1 MTTAYTEKDYKS
13 RRFNMRA
20 LFDSFAEG
28 AVRDFP
34 QLKNK
39 FALYSAPTNSWHTD
53 LEIRNNRRVKQ
64 NLKEAIKDKDM
75 YTAFA
80 WRLDDLYLMSWVTDP
95 GLKYIDLSYTFF
107 VLQHELG
114 HLVVPAAARTTG
126 NHESNFRECAADI
139 FSLTRIEQLYHGINA
154 DTKRQDKIKTRSSN
168 FIFKKL
174 STHFTAPV
182 IERLIDFAKDHDLTT
197 LTPVQTANFA
207 YRMALRYALPEQTL
221 NKLVEI
227 FFPASQLF
235 QETEDLELRKDMIEK
250 TLKKTA
256 EIMLQDYGEMTPLVY
271 AIGKK
276 TLDDYLKQST
286 LYSGVKFIPPQ
297 DDFWNDIRQKIKE
310 RDAQTA
316 KETPQQAF
324 LRKVDH
330 LQVLGYF
337 DREKDQNNIIDSR
350 DYESAENQAYI
361 KAGRENYIKRHR
373 PGRAAK
379 IMSFLRIKRG

>member
-53 LEIRNNRRVKQ
+53 LATQNNCRVKQ
-64 NLKEAIKDKDM
+64 HLKEAIKKKDL

-80 WRLDDLYLMSWVTDP
+80 WQLDDLYLMSWVTDP

-114 HLVVPAAARTTG
+114 HLGVPAAARTTG

-139 FSLTRIEQLYHGINA
+139 FSLTRIEQMYHGINA
-154 DTKRQDKIKTRSSN
+154 DTKRQK
-168 FIFKKL
+168 
-174 STHFTAPV
+174 
-182 IERLIDFAKDHDLTT
+182 
-197 LTPVQTANFA
+197 
-207 YRMALRYALPEQTL
+207 M
-221 NKLVEI
+221 
-227 FFPASQLF
+227 
-235 QETEDLELRKDMIEK
+235 
-250 TLKKTA
+250 
-256 EIMLQDYGEMTPLVY
+256 
-271 AIGKK
+271 
-276 TLDDYLKQST
+276 
-286 LYSGVKFIPPQ
+286 
-297 DDFWNDIRQKIKE
+297 KE
-310 RDAQTA
+310 RDTQTTKA
-316 KETPQQAF
+316 TPQQAF

-379 IMSFLRIKRG
+379 IMSFLRVKRG